1 VLWGGSRSIVALE
14 AIQDGDKK
22 VRADRE
28 PSCRTLLLM
37 NRPAF
42 FLFCFVPLVAAC
54 VPAAS
59 QPAAPQAFVHST
71 EMIVV
76 VTPGWNA
83 VEGRLQRFERADT
96 HESWRPA
103 GEPIAIVVGNEGM
116 GWGIGLIAAGSPG
129 VRIESEP
136 IKREGDGKSP
146 AGVFALG
153 TAFGDAAQPLP
164 GLKLPYLF
172 LNSSIECV
180 DDASS
185 KNYNRLVD
193 RSAVMPDWNS
203 SEHMRDVGESYRW
216 GIVIDHNSTVPGRT
230 APLRGGGSCV
240 FLHIW
245 RGVDRGTAG
254 CTAMSRDNLESLLLW
269 LDPARR
275 PVLVQLPES
284 AYQRLAVS
292 WSLPQPLAPAAH

>member
-1 VLWGGSRSIVALE
+1 MTLSS
-14 AIQDGDKK
+14 
-22 VRADRE
+22 ADRK

-37 NRPAF
+37 NRSAL
-42 FLFCFVPLVAAC
+42 FLFCFIPLVAAC
-54 VPAAS
+54 APVVS
-59 QPAAPQAFVHST
+59 QPAAPQAFAHST
-71 EMIVV
+71 QMIVV
-76 VTPGWNA
+76 VTPGWDA

-96 HESWRPA
+96 HASWRPA
-103 GEPIAIVVGNEGM
+103 GEPIAIVVGAGGM
-116 GWGIGLIAAGSPG
+116 GWGIGLIAAGSPS

-136 IKREGDGKSP
+136 IKKEGDGKSP

-172 LNSSIECV
+172 LTPSIECV

-193 RSAVMPDWNS
+193 RSSVAPDWNS
-203 SEHMRDVGESYRW
+203 SEHMRDIGESYRW
-216 GIVIDHNSTVPGRT
+216 GIVIDHNSTVLGRT
-230 APLRGGGSCV
+230 APQPGGGSCV

-245 RGVDRGTAG
+245 HSFDRGTAG
-254 CTAMSRDNLESLLLW
+254 CTAMSRDNLESMLLW
-269 LDPARR
+269 LDPARQ

-284 AYQRLAVS
+284 AYQRLALS
-292 WSLPQPLAPAAH
+292 WSLPQPLASAAH